1 VYENYLKRKQIEWK
15 ESAKEKKKKKKTEKG
30 IFSPGWLYN
39 QDWRWPPEGLAC
51 DPFSPSWYKEPG
63 LKSPNQSR
71 LACSGLKGG
80 I

>member
-15 ESAKEKKKKKKTEKG
+15 ETAKEKEKKKKTEKG

-39 QDWRWPPEGLAC
+39 QDWR
-51 DPFSPSWYKEPG
+51 YKEPE

-71 LACSGLKGG
+71 LTCPGLGG
-80 I
+80 SLVPDWQSRLGNRD